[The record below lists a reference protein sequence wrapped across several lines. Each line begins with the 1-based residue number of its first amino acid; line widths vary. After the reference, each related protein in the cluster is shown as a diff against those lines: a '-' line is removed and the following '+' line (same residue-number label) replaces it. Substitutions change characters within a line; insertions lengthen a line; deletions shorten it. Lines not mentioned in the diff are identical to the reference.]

1 MESCDLGTPRQPSNR
16 GIMTGGDE
24 TTEDMKML
32 YRAAQE
38 QFGREW
44 CSKKQLYDLAK
55 QLELFSWWDLEDRK
69 GQTAFGKAINRF
81 NGRHL
86 GGVAMEGGGTKNNRR
101 YRFALVSGSSKIAA
115 TDAGTLRTSDE
126 VYSGAMPEP
135 TLSPNPKKGTSRTLG
150 TSTTQQEVKNS
161 GTYTEERT
169 EDNAELLHAHGV
181 KQVHNVLDVPS
192 PEYRV
197 LTDSSLLGE
206 VAASI
211 RKAEAAVALDIETYG
226 NGLNPWRGDVRLLS
240 LAIPDHPPWLLDL
253 KEIGYDLGELG
264 KCLQDRQVIAH
275 NAKFD
280 LLWLRHKCG
289 LKLNNIFCTLTAAR
303 LLSNGKREIRNGLY
317 ACWERFLGL
326 PPGKT
331 CSSGAKSSPSSKP
344 RRFALARYFS
354 TSSFGA

>member
-1 MESCDLGTPRQPSNR
+1 MHFGNVRGHIASKALEQAITSKFWEDRILGGNQNQLFSNELEFSMSTNVGTTWTPDLEHRMIIIDLFLAQENPNDRIFKHPDLHRWARERRHKILSALAAFVKKWDAAGRPDGSAPFASFPEWARVVGGIMESCDLGTPRQPSNR
-16 GIMTGGDE
+16 GRMTGGDE

-101 YRFALVSGSSKIAA
+101 YRFALVSGSSKISA

-150 TSTTQQEVKNS
+150 TSTTQQEVKKIV
-161 GTYTEERT
+161 GHT
-169 EDNAELLHAHGV
+169 
-181 KQVHNVLDVPS
+181 Q
-192 PEYRV
+192 
-197 LTDSSLLGE
+197 
-206 VAASI
+206 
-211 RKAEAAVALDIETYG
+211 
-226 NGLNPWRGDVRLLS
+226 
-240 LAIPDHPPWLLDL
+240 
-253 KEIGYDLGELG
+253 
-264 KCLQDRQVIAH
+264 
-275 NAKFD
+275 
-280 LLWLRHKCG
+280 
-289 LKLNNIFCTLTAAR
+289 
-303 LLSNGKREIRNGLY
+303 KREQRTMQNCY
-317 ACWERFLGL
+317 THTE
-326 PPGKT
+326 
-331 CSSGAKSSPSSKP
+331 
-344 RRFALARYFS
+344 
-354 TSSFGA
+354 